1 MDTWTIGYIKKENLD
16 EKFFIEVFAKGP
28 FEAYRN
34 GWEMATIIEKLPH
47 EQLML
52 VVINVGTIEENKKRF
67 KIKEESIKMK

>member
-1 MDTWTIGYIKKENLD
+1 METWTIGYIKTDNLD
-16 EKFFIEVFAKGP
+16 EKYFIEVFAKVP